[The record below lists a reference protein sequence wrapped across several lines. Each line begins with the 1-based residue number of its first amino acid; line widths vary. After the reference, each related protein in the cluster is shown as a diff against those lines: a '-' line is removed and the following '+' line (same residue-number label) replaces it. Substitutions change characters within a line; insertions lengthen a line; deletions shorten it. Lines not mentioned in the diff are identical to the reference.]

1 MATYDKNTW
10 DDRLLLA
17 AAQYGSDP
25 ISMYSAASEL
35 GANNL
40 NGADA
45 GLVGK
50 YWSAKG
56 IGRNEEWIRA
66 NAPEFWQRQLRD
78 AQNWAA
84 DVYQNYGNKRA
95 DFINKDIQ
103 KKMGDLEKWR
113 TEMQSAAGGMT
124 QDLLN
129 QYKSKVSQLQSQHQ
143 SQLSQLR
150 SAAGKAYDFSGVQ
163 EQIRASEEGLRQS
176 QEGLRQSAQEK
187 LNWDNFTGQYD
198 LGNRDADKYAGEQSQ
213 ASGYRQFLEQQLGS
227 AEYNAGNLLSGYDPT
242 AAINAARMTTEGFD
256 AYKNSLSS
264 QSGDY
269 ASAQV
274 NALKQRGLFGQNL
287 SQYDQEVR
295 NKLDNLGQ
303 VYQAYKGLGD
313 INAQV
318 GSTGKEKVMGLF
330 GLRAPDIQG
339 VQNEFS
345 SMQSSYQQKAKE
357 LGMLSGDNAGAQSGE
372 QQMGVWQGIAS
383 KFNPAAQGLLSTY
396 GNAQNTLYSMYGD
409 LDAVR
414 TGRIGS
420 EASRQ
425 AGLLSNATN
434 TLSGVV
440 GEAGTATTRL
450 ENLYNETA
458 NRLRSTRVAEGQ
470 ALTANRLRS
479 TRVAEGQALQE
490 QNAQRSFVDRQNRLM
505 SLAATTLGK
514 PAERTLGTLRRPE
527 EDTQQTFDP
536 LGLSRGYSLLGG
548 F

>member
-10 DDRLLLA
+10 DDRLLFA

-25 ISMYSAASEL
+25 ISMYSSASEL

-40 NGADA
+40 SGADA

-50 YWSAKG
+50 FWSAKG
-56 IGRNEEWIRA
+56 LGRNEEWIRA

-84 DVYQNYGNKRA
+84 NVYQDYGNKRA

-103 KKMGDLEKWR
+103 RQMGELEKWR

-129 QYKSKVSQLQSQHQ
+129 QYNSKVSQLQSQHQ
-143 SQLSQLR
+143 SQLSQLQ
-150 SAAGKAYDFSGVQ
+150 SSIGNAYNSSGVQ
-163 EQIRASEEGLRQS
+163 EQLRAS
-176 QEGLRQSAQEK
+176 QEK
-187 LNWDNFTGQYD
+187 LRQASDWGNFIGQYD
-198 LGNRDADKYAGEQSQ
+198 LSNRDADKYAGEQSQ

-264 QSGDY
+264 QGGDF
-269 ASAQV
+269 ASAQG
-274 NALKQRGLFGQNL
+274 NALQQRSLFGQNL

-295 NKLDNLGQ
+295 NKLDTLGQ

-313 INAQV
+313 INAQT

-339 VQNEFS
+339 VQNEFG
-345 SMQSSYQQKAKE
+345 SMQSSYQQKATE
-357 LGMLSGDNAGAQSGE
+357 LGMLSGDTAGARVGE

-470 ALTANRLRS
+470 AL
-479 TRVAEGQALQE
+479 QE